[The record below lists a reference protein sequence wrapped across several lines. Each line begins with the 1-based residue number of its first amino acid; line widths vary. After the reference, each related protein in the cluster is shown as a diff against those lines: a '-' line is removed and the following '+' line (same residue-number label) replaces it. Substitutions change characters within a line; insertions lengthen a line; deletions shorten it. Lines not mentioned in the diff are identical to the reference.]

1 MTWPH
6 WIPAPTLL
14 QLINLRGRTSNGG
27 LTQRHLR
34 SLVLLGSW
42 HIAVAEASIS
52 VRQHLKSQ
60 RSSEKRCRHTWT
72 HKHVQTFEINLGTLG
87 LNCIRGNINP
97 RFINLDY
104 YIIYHLDSLGVYP
117 KIMTN
122 PIKFL
127 LTWASPL
134 LINPIDWGSM
144 NPGLSCR
151 FTQHRHR
158 VPISAWSC
166 GEAKSF
172 GRGKEYLICDLS
184 LSHQILMHTII
195 IYDIIW

>member
-6 WIPAPTLL
+6 WFPHPTLL

-27 LTQRHLR
+27 LTQSHLR

-60 RSSEKRCRHTWT
+60 RSSEKRCRHTWNT
-72 HKHVQTFEINLGTLG
+72 QHVQTFEINLGTLG

-151 FTQHRHR
+151 LHSTDTEVQSLREA
-158 VPISAWSC
+158 V

-172 GRGKEYLICDLS
+172 GRGKEYLIFA
-184 LSHQILMHTII
+184 I
-195 IYDIIW
+195 